1 MFGIDHFNAIINPPE
16 SAILAV
22 GRIVNT
28 PTGMP
33 DNSIALRPMMSMT
46 LSIDHRSM
54 DGIQGAKFLARL
66 REMLEQPYLL
76 VE

>member
-1 MFGIDHFNAIINPPE
+1 
-16 SAILAV
+16 
-22 GRIVNT
+22 
-28 PTGMP
+28 
-33 DNSIALRPMMSMT
+33 MMSMT